1 MAEVAGLDA
10 FKENHDVEEIDS
22 SHKIKIG
29 IIGTGWIAESHIA
42 AYKKMEDVEIVAL
55 ADLVPGKAEAL
66 AKKWEVE
73 GCRFYESDV
82 DLLNAEKDLDGV
94 SICTYNGTHASCSIN
109 ALNAGVNVML
119 EKPFTVTLDEAVEV
133 VKAEKQSGKILTIG
147 FQPRMSENMKM
158 IKKNDLVLLIAII
171 LTALFETEHDTIYL
185 SGEHLRSKSGH
196 GIGFMHCCRNMSF
209 IGSLQHRIAYITAGP
224 NGNIR
229 LEIVNDLFR
238 VPGSSQHILDGIDVM
253 PDRFHIVA
261 SGNIRDVD
269 RADLISFPGDQV
281 LFHVSLGT
289 DKQDLTFRIQF
300 SKLSSY
306 CNSRIDMAGGTA
318 ARKQISHR
326 KSS

>member
-1 MAEVAGLDA
+1 
-10 FKENHDVEEIDS
+10 
-22 SHKIKIG
+22 
-29 IIGTGWIAESHIA
+29 
-42 AYKKMEDVEIVAL
+42 
-55 ADLVPGKAEAL
+55 
-66 AKKWEVE
+66 
-73 GCRFYESDV
+73 
-82 DLLNAEKDLDGV
+82 
-94 SICTYNGTHASCSIN
+94 
-109 ALNAGVNVML
+109 
-119 EKPFTVTLDEAVEV
+119 
-133 VKAEKQSGKILTIG
+133 
-147 FQPRMSENMKM
+147 
-158 IKKNDLVLLIAII
+158 
-171 LTALFETEHDTIYL
+171 
-185 SGEHLRSKSGH
+185 
-196 GIGFMHCCRNMSF
+196 MSF

-224 NGNIR
+224 NGHIR
-229 LEIVNDLFR
+229 LEFINDLFR
-238 VPGSSQHILDGIDVM
+238 IPGSSQHILDGIDVM